1 MLARW
6 QVRSAARPA
15 GRPTASATCICQVSR
30 WLREERR
37 YATLDHRNRWSN
49 VWTPAPKVKLSD
61 AKRDEESHAKLVR
74 AGFFRQAHSGV
85 FHMLPLGLRVQDKI
99 EAVVDKHMKSI
110 GCSRVSLSTI
120 SSEKLW
126 ARSGRLQSVK
136 GELFQLSD
144 RKNTKYLLSPTH
156 EEEITELVSQNIRS
170 YRDLPLRLYQIT
182 RKYRDEMR
190 PRHGILRSREFIM
203 KDLYSF
209 DASVEDAMATYEQ
222 VRGAYAAIFAEL
234 KVPVLAARASSG
246 DMGGDLSHEYHLPAS
261 LGEDFVA
268 HCGSCNS
275 TANLEVLA
283 APVPDEDSDAARKF
297 SSASIKSVEAW
308 RGITKDRQTLV
319 NVWYP
324 SEVLGLD
331 ESGHATAMTDEDI
344 DIYAIK
350 AIVPD
355 LDASIED
362 IPSAWFRTLTKAQA
376 PVDTAET
383 GETTEEPVQPK
394 ILNLVDWRLRDVL
407 RKDPSMVDLLSW
419 PYHRAVPSASVIQ
432 DAFDISDPVV
442 KPLSSGATGFNFMK
456 VRTGDDCTTCGAEG
470 SLVVDRAIE
479 LGHTF
484 YLGTRYTSK
493 DALDVEVSANTA
505 LTGPGGKNKLTPL
518 MGCYGL
524 GISRILG
531 AVADHL
537 ADAQGLNWP
546 RAIAP
551 YEVVVLADV
560 PKDGRAKDASSGTPS
575 MKAVAERIY
584 DELAGTVANAGEVLL
599 DDRENMA
606 LSYKLKDIDVVG
618 YPVVVV
624 AGKGWKKSM
633 EGSVSSEGYVAD
645 GPLPQHGVVEV
656 QCRQLGVKQDVEVC
670 ELREFVSSLLEKL

>member
-1 MLARW
+1 
-6 QVRSAARPA
+6 
-15 GRPTASATCICQVSR
+15 
-30 WLREERR
+30 
-37 YATLDHRNRWSN
+37 
-49 VWTPAPKVKLSD
+49 
-61 AKRDEESHAKLVR
+61 
-74 AGFFRQAHSGV
+74 
-85 FHMLPLGLRVQDKI
+85 
-99 EAVVDKHMKSI
+99 
-110 GCSRVSLSTI
+110 
-120 SSEKLW
+120 
-126 ARSGRLQSVK
+126 
-136 GELFQLSD
+136 
-144 RKNTKYLLSPTH
+144 
-156 EEEITELVSQNIRS
+156 
-170 YRDLPLRLYQIT
+170 
-182 RKYRDEMR
+182 MR

-261 LGEDFVA
+261 LGEDYVA
-268 HCGSCNS
+268 HCSSCNS

-283 APVPDEDSDAARKF
+283 PPVPDEGSDAARKF
-297 SSASIKSVEAW
+297 DSASVKSVEAW

-331 ESGHATAMTDEDI
+331 ASGHTTAMTDEDI

-376 PVDTAET
+376 PAGTADADET
-383 GETTEEPVQPK
+383 AQEPAQAPAKPK

-407 RKDPSMVDLLSW
+407 RKDPSKIDLLSW
-419 PYHRAVPSASVIQ
+419 PYHRAVPSADVIR
-432 DAFDISDPVV
+432 DVFDISEPVA
-442 KPLSSGATGFNFMK
+442 KPSASDATGFSFMK

-470 SLVVDRAIE
+470 SLVVHRAIE

-505 LTGPGGKNKLTPL
+505 LAGPGGKTKLTPL

-537 ADAQGLNWP
+537 ADPQGLNWP

-560 PKDGRAKDASSGTPS
+560 PKDGRAKDAPSGTPC
-575 MKAVAERIY
+575 MKTVAERIY

-633 EGSVSSEGYVAD
+633 EGSVGDVVG
-645 GPLPQHGVVEV
+645 GPLPQHGIVEV
-656 QCRQLGVKQDVEVC
+656 QCRQLGVKQDVELR
-670 ELREFVSSLLEKL
+670 ELRAFVSSLLEKL